1 MSRAQ
6 KGTRAIK
13 SISKIR
19 TLLPRPSRTVASG
32 VIDNGTNSSHST
44 PPERIDQIPV
54 DELPCGRFA
63 QECGYERRLCDYCL
77 PIFLPSQDNGGG
89 ELRGGDMCAGCGYMP
104 PDAQS
109 MAISDVS
116 SVLFRA
122 ARAGA
127 SRADLWKVV
136 GQAITEC
143 DASIGECQDDGPNGW
158 RPAAT
163 WPATW

>member
-13 SISKIR
+13 SIIR

-32 VIDNGTNSSHST
+32 VIDNRTDSSDSA
-44 PPERIDQIPV
+44 PPERIDQIPI

-63 QECGYERRLCDYCL
+63 QECGYELRLCDYCL
-77 PIFLPSQDNGGG
+77 PTFLPSQDI
-89 ELRGGDMCAGCGYMP
+89 ELRGGDMCAACGYMP

-109 MAISDVS
+109 MAISEVS

-127 SRADLWKVV
+127 RRADLWRVV